1 MSCTPFDVQR
11 SKLTIAKL
19 NFAKVG
25 KTYNYLVFFTNLQN
39 ISCENCS
46 LEKKKQILDI
56 NANIGF
62 SSTNFP
68 QIACVDDF

>member
-1 MSCTPFDVQR
+1 MSCTPFNVQR
-11 SKLTIAKL
+11 IKLTIAEL

-39 ISCENCS
+39 IFCENCF
-46 LEKKKQILDI
+46 LEKKQVLDT
-56 NANIGF
+56 NANIGL